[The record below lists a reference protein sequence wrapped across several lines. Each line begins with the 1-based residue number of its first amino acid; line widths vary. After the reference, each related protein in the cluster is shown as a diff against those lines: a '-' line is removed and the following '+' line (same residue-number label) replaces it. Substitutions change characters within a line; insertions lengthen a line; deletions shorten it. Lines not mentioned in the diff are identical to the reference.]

1 MEMMMLGE
9 RVQAPQAL
17 EWGLVNRVVP
27 DGELR
32 AEADALL
39 DRLAK
44 GPTKA
49 YANGKALLNRRMY
62 ADLHEQLDAEA
73 DFQGEQGQSPDFIE
87 GVLAF
92 MQKRE
97 PNFTGQ

>member
-1 MEMMMLGE
+1 MT
-9 RVQAPQAL
+9 
-17 EWGLVNRVVP
+17 
-27 DGELR
+27 DDELR

-39 DRLAK
+39 TKLAS

-62 ADLHEQLDAEA
+62 ADLHEQLEAEA
-73 DFQGEQGQSPDFIE
+73 DFQGELGASADFIE

-97 PNFTGQ
+97 PNFTGK